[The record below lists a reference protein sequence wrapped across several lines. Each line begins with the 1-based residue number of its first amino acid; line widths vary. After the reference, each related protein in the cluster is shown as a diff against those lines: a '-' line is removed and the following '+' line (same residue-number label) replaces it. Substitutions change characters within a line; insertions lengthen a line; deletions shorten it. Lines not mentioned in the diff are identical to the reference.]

1 MRAALERFIHRAF
14 DAFNARDV
22 DGILRGLDPDVR
34 WGPPVGGPGGTRYR
48 GHEGVRRWLADLADS
63 WSDARMDVE
72 EIQVLAPRGLIL
84 CRLTAT
90 GSTSGERIDEQVL
103 HVIEM
108 RDGLVAEYE
117 GHFAPSRALLESS
130 GWSWRD

>member
-1 MRAALERFIHRAF
+1 MKAALERFIHRAF

-34 WGPPVGGPGGTRYR
+34 WGPPIGGPGGTRYR
-48 GHEGVRRWLADLADS
+48 GHEGVRRWLAELADV
-63 WSDARMDVE
+63 WADARMDIE
-72 EIQVLAPRGLIL
+72 EIQALGPRALIL

-90 GSTSGERIDEQVL
+90 GSASGERIDDRVL

-108 RDGLVAEYE
+108 RDGLVVEYD
-117 GHFAPSRALLESS
+117 GHFAPSGALLESA
-130 GWSWRD
+130 GWR